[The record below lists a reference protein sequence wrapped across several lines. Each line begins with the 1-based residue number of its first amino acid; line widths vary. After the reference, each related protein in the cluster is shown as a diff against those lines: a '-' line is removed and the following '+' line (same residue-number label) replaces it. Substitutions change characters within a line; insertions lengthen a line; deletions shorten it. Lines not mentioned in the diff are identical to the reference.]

1 MDAKDTQKYYKKYS
15 LPRGALYG
23 AVGGLVAAWVMAPFL
38 MITMILLGFPEDV
51 LFITLGGYVTLDF
64 ADSFQAGIIMHI
76 MSGVIIGTIFGV
88 MTAAIERLRIT
99 SFAKGVGTGLAAGGI
114 IFAVFFVPLAVT
126 TLPALVDAI
135 IQNGQGISEEQRSDL
150 EAQVFIGIMVLGAF
164 DHLAYGA
171 VLGVVTS
178 GFIVGVRKI
187 TKVEK

>member
-15 LPRGALYG
+15 VPRGALYG

>member
-38 MITMILLGFPEDV
+38 MITMILLGVPEDV
-51 LFITLGGYVTLDF
+51 LFTTLGGYFIIDF
-64 ADSFQAGIIMHI
+64 ADSFQAGLIMHI
-76 MSGVIIGTIFGV
+76 ISGVIIGTIFGV

-99 SFAKGVGTGLAAGGI
+99 SFAKGVGEGLAAGGI

-135 IQNGQGISEEQRSDL
+135 VQNGQGITEEQRRDL
-150 EAQVFIGIMVLGAF
+150 EAQVFTGIIVLGAF

-178 GFIVGVRKI
+178 GFVVGVRKI